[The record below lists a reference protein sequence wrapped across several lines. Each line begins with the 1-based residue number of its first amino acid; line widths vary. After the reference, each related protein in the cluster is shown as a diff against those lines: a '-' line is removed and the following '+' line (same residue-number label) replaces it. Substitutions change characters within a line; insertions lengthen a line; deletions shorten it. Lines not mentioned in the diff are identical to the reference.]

1 MTTTRLAIPI
11 KKLALY
17 FILIMICMIIFIP
30 LLITLFASFK
40 TSVEI
45 GSEFALKLPVS
56 FDFDNY
62 KVVLEKGKFLQGFG
76 NSLFLIAFSVIINS
90 LLGTM
95 TAYAINRFDFRLKKI
110 ILGLF
115 VAGMIMPSMITE
127 ISRFTIIKNL
137 GLYNTIWAP
146 IVIYAATNLV
156 QLYIYTQFINGI
168 PKELDESAMLDGC
181 SYFKVF
187 TKMIF
192 PLLLPA
198 TATLA
203 IIKAVDVM
211 NDMYVPYLYMPSST
225 LRTLTTT
232 LMYFSSSKFGSWDY
246 LSAAIILV
254 MLPTLVIYLIFS
266 KYIFK
271 GIVAGAV
278 KS

>member
-1 MTTTRLAIPI
+1 MTLRLGSAIQ
-11 KKLALY
+11 KFTLY
-17 FILIMICMIIFIP
+17 FILIFICVIVFIP

-40 TSVEI
+40 TSAEI
-45 GSEFALKLPVS
+45 GSEFALKLPES
-56 FDFDNY
+56 FNFNNY
-62 KVVLEKGKFLQGFG
+62 RVVMEKGKFIQGFG
-76 NSLFLIAFSVIINS
+76 NSMFLVAVSVIINS
-90 LLGTM
+90 ILGTM

-115 VAGMIMPSMITE
+115 LAGMIMPGMITE
-127 ISRFTIIKNL
+127 ISRFTVIKNL
-137 GLYNTIWAP
+137 GLYNSIWAP

-156 QLYIYTQFINGI
+156 QLYIYIQFINGI
-168 PKELDESAMLDGC
+168 PKELDESAMLDG
-181 SYFKVF
+181 SSFFKVF

-211 NDMYVPYLYMPSST
+211 NDMYVPYLYMPSSK

-254 MLPTLVIYLIFS
+254 MLPTLVIYLLFS

>member
-1 MTTTRLAIPI
+1 MTARLGSSV
-11 KKLALY
+11 KKLVLY
-17 FILIMICMIIFIP
+17 FILILIGLVIFIP
-30 LLITLFASFK
+30 LLIMFFASFK
-40 TSVEI
+40 SAMAI
-45 GSEFALKLPVS
+45 GSEFALKLPAA

-62 KVVLEKGKFLQGFG
+62 RVVLEKGKFLQGVG
-76 NSLFLIAFSVIINS
+76 NSLFLVAVSVVINA
-90 LLGTM
+90 LFGTM
-95 TAYAINRFDFRLKKI
+95 TAYAINRFDFGMKKI

-115 VAGMIMPSMITE
+115 VAGMIMPGMITE
-127 ISRFTIIKNL
+127 ISRFMIIKNL

-146 IVIYAATNLV
+146 VLIYAATNLV
-156 QLYIYTQFINGI
+156 QLYIYTQIINGI

-187 TKMIF
+187 HKMIF

-254 MLPTLVIYLIFS
+254 MLPTLVMYLLFS
-266 KYIFK
+266 KFIFK

>member
-1 MTTTRLAIPI
+1 MTYRLTSAGQ
-11 KKLALY
+11 KLVLY
-17 FILIMICMIIFIP
+17 FILIIVCLIIFVP

-40 TSVEI
+40 SSMQI
-45 GSEFALKLPVS
+45 GSEFSLKPPAS
-56 FDFDNY
+56 FDFHNY
-62 KVVLEKGKFLQGFG
+62 GVVLDKGKFLQGFG
-76 NSLFLIAFSVIINS
+76 NSMFLVAVSVVINA

-95 TAYAINRFDFRLKKI
+95 TAYAINRFEFRLKKI

-115 VAGMIMPSMITE
+115 VAGMIMPGMITE
-127 ISRFTIIKNL
+127 ISRFTVIKNL

-146 IVIYAATNLV
+146 IVIYAAANLV

-181 SYFKVF
+181 SYFSVF
-187 TKMIF
+187 NRMIF

-198 TATLA
+198 TATLG

-211 NDMYVPYLYMPSST
+211 NDMYVPYLYMPSSS

-254 MLPTLVIYLIFS
+254 MLPTLLIYLVFS

-278 KS
+278 KG

>member
-1 MTTTRLAIPI
+1 MILRLENAAKKFILYSILLAIC
-11 KKLALY
+11 LV
-17 FILIMICMIIFIP
+17 ILIP

-40 TSVEI
+40 TSLQI
-45 GSEFALKLPVS
+45 GSEFALKLPS
-56 FDFDNY
+56 NFDFANY
-62 KVVLEKGKFLQGFG
+62 RVVLDKGKFLQGFG
-76 NSLFLIAFSVIINS
+76 NSMFLVIVSVIINAI
-90 LLGTM
+90 LGTM
-95 TAYAINRFDFRLKKI
+95 TAYAINRFDFRLKKV

-115 VAGMIMPSMITE
+115 VAGMIMPGMITE

-137 GLYNTIWAP
+137 GLYNSIWAP

-187 TKMIF
+187 NKMIF

-254 MLPTLVIYLIFS
+254 MLPTLVIYLLFT
-266 KYIFK
+266 KFIFK

-278 KS
+278 KA

>member
-1 MTTTRLAIPI
+1 MTPRLGVAV
-11 KKLALY
+11 KKLAVY
-17 FILIMICMIIFIP
+17 VILIAICLIVFLP

-40 TSVEI
+40 TSMEI
-45 GSEFALKLPVS
+45 GSEFSLKLPAS
-56 FDFDNY
+56 FNFDNY
-62 KVVLEKGKFLQGFG
+62 GVVLEKGKFLQGFG
-76 NSLFLIAFSVIINS
+76 NSMFLVAVSVVINA
-90 LLGTM
+90 LIGTM

-115 VAGMIMPSMITE
+115 VAGMIMPGMITE
-127 ISRFTIIKNL
+127 ISRFTVIKNL

-146 IVIYAATNLV
+146 IVIYAAANLV

-181 SYFKVF
+181 SYFSVF
-187 TKMIF
+187 NKMIF

-198 TATLA
+198 TATLG

-211 NDMYVPYLYMPSST
+211 NDMYVPYLYMPSSS

-254 MLPTLVIYLIFS
+254 MLPTLLIYLLFS

-278 KS
+278 KG

>member
-1 MTTTRLAIPI
+1 MTPRLGSVV
-11 KKLALY
+11 KKLPVYL
-17 FILIMICMIIFIP
+17 ILIAICLIIFIP

-40 TSVEI
+40 TSMEI
-45 GSEFALKLPVS
+45 GSEFSLKPPAS
-56 FDFDNY
+56 FDFDNFQ
-62 KVVLEKGKFLQGFG
+62 VVLEKGKFLQGFG
-76 NSLFLIAFSVIINS
+76 NSIFLVAVSVVINS

-115 VAGMIMPSMITE
+115 VAGMIMPGMITE
-127 ISRFTIIKNL
+127 ISRFTVIKNL
-137 GLYNTIWAP
+137 GLYDTIWAP
-146 IVIYAATNLV
+146 IVIYAAANLV
-156 QLYIYTQFINGI
+156 QLYIFTQFINGI

-187 TKMIF
+187 FKMIF

-211 NDMYVPYLYMPSST
+211 NDMYVPYLYMPSSS

-246 LSAAIILV
+246 LSSAIILV
-254 MLPTLVIYLIFS
+254 MLPTLLIYLVFS

>member
-1 MTTTRLAIPI
+1 MNIVIPNFLKKSVIYTTLV
-11 KKLALY
+11 
-17 FILIMICMIIFIP
+17 FICVIIFIP
-30 LLITLFASFK
+30 LLITFFASFK
-40 TSVEI
+40 TSTQI
-45 GSEFALKLPVS
+45 GMEFALKLPES
-56 FDFDNY
+56 WNLDNY
-62 KVVLEKGKFLQGFG
+62 KVVIEKGKFLKGFG
-76 NSLFLIAFSVIINS
+76 NSLLLVSFSVIINA

-95 TAYAINRFDFRLKKI
+95 TAYAINRFEFRSKKI
-110 ILGLF
+110 ILALF
-115 VAGMIMPSMITE
+115 VAGMIMPGMITE
-127 ISRFTIIKNL
+127 IARFTIIKNI

-156 QLYIYTQFINGI
+156 QLYIYTQFIRNI
-168 PKELDESAMLDGC
+168 PKELDESALIDG
-181 SYFKVF
+181 STYFGVF
-187 TKMIF
+187 IRMIF

-211 NDMYVPYLYMPSST
+211 NDMYVPYLYMPSSS

-254 MLPTLVIYLIFS
+254 MLPTILIYLLFQ

-278 KS
+278 KE

>member
-1 MTTTRLAIPI
+1 MTLRLASSV
-11 KKLALY
+11 KKLAVY
-17 FILIMICMIIFIP
+17 VILIMICLVIFIP

-40 TSVEI
+40 SAMEI
-45 GSEFALKLPVS
+45 GSEFALKLPNS

-62 KVVLEKGKFLQGFG
+62 QVVLDKGKFLLGFG
-76 NSLFLIAFSVIINS
+76 NSMFLVAVSVVINAM
-90 LLGTM
+90 LGTT
-95 TAYAINRFDFRLKKI
+95 TAYAINRFDFRAKKI
-110 ILGLF
+110 ILALF
-115 VAGMIMPSMITE
+115 VAGMIMPGMITE
-127 ISRFTIIKNL
+127 ISRFTIINNL

-146 IVIYAATNLV
+146 VVIYAATNLV

-181 SYFKVF
+181 SYFGVF
-187 TKMIF
+187 FRMIF

-211 NDMYVPYLYMPSST
+211 NDMYVPYLYMPAIE

-254 MLPTLVIYLIFS
+254 MLPTLVIYLLFS

>member
-1 MTTTRLAIPI
+1 MTPRLGVAV
-11 KKLALY
+11 KKLAVY
-17 FILIMICMIIFIP
+17 VILIAICLMIFIP

-40 TSVEI
+40 TSMEI
-45 GSEFALKLPVS
+45 GSEFSLKPPGS

-62 KVVLEKGKFLQGFG
+62 SVVLEKGKFLQGFG
-76 NSLFLIAFSVIINS
+76 NSMFLVAVSVVINA

-115 VAGMIMPSMITE
+115 VAGMIMPGMITE
-127 ISRFTIIKNL
+127 ISRFTVIKNL

-146 IVIYAATNLV
+146 IVIYAAANLV

-181 SYFKVF
+181 SYFAVF
-187 TKMIF
+187 NKMIF

-198 TATLA
+198 TATLG

-254 MLPTLVIYLIFS
+254 MLPTLVIYLLFS

-278 KS
+278 KG

>member
-1 MTTTRLAIPI
+1 MTPRLGSIVKKVPVYLMLIAIC
-11 KKLALY
+11 L
-17 FILIMICMIIFIP
+17 IIFIP

-40 TSVEI
+40 TSMEI
-45 GSEFALKLPVS
+45 GSEFSLKPPTR
-56 FDFDNY
+56 FDFDNFQ
-62 KVVLEKGKFLQGFG
+62 VVLEKGKFLQGFG
-76 NSLFLIAFSVIINS
+76 NSMFLVAVSVVINS

-127 ISRFTIIKNL
+127 ISRFTVIKNL
-137 GLYNTIWAP
+137 GLYDTIWAP
-146 IVIYAATNLV
+146 IVIYAAANLI
-156 QLYIYTQFINGI
+156 QLYIFTQFIKGI

-187 TKMIF
+187 FKMIF

-211 NDMYVPYLYMPSST
+211 NDMYVPYLYMPSSS

-246 LSAAIILV
+246 LSSAIILV
-254 MLPTLVIYLIFS
+254 MLPTLLIYLVFS

>member
-1 MTTTRLAIPI
+1 MTPRLGSAV
-11 KKLALY
+11 KKLAVYL
-17 FILIMICMIIFIP
+17 ILITICLIIFIP

-40 TSVEI
+40 TSMEI
-45 GSEFALKLPVS
+45 GSEFSLKPPAN
-56 FDFDNY
+56 FDFENY
-62 KVVLEKGKFLQGFG
+62 GVVLDKGKFLQGFG
-76 NSLFLIAFSVIINS
+76 NSMFLVAVSVVINA

-115 VAGMIMPSMITE
+115 VAGMIMPGMITE
-127 ISRFTIIKNL
+127 ISRFTVIKNL

-146 IVIYAATNLV
+146 IVIYAAANLV

-181 SYFKVF
+181 SYFSVF
-187 TKMIF
+187 NKMIF

-198 TATLA
+198 TATLG

-211 NDMYVPYLYMPSST
+211 NDMYVPYLYMPSSS

-254 MLPTLVIYLIFS
+254 MLPTLLIYLLFS

-278 KS
+278 KG

>member
-1 MTTTRLAIPI
+1 MTPRLGVAV
-11 KKLALY
+11 KKLAVY
-17 FILIMICMIIFIP
+17 SILITICLIVFIP

-40 TSVEI
+40 TSMEI
-45 GSEFALKLPVS
+45 GSEFSLKPPAS

-62 KVVLEKGKFLQGFG
+62 GVVLDKGKFLQGFG
-76 NSLFLIAFSVIINS
+76 NSMFLVAVSVVINS
-90 LLGTM
+90 LIGTM

-115 VAGMIMPSMITE
+115 VAGMIMPGMITE
-127 ISRFTIIKNL
+127 ISRFTVIKNL

-146 IVIYAATNLV
+146 ILIYAAANLV

-181 SYFKVF
+181 SYFTVF
-187 TKMIF
+187 NKMIF

-198 TATLA
+198 TATLG

-211 NDMYVPYLYMPSST
+211 NDMYVPYLYMPSSS

-254 MLPTLVIYLIFS
+254 MLPTLLIYLLFS

-278 KS
+278 KG

>member
-1 MTTTRLAIPI
+1 MTPRLGSAL
-11 KKLALY
+11 KKLAVY
-17 FILIMICMIIFIP
+17 VILISICLIVFIP

-45 GSEFALKLPVS
+45 GSEFSLKPPAS

-62 KVVLEKGKFLQGFG
+62 GVVLDKGKFLQGFG
-76 NSLFLIAFSVIINS
+76 NSMFLVAVSVVINA
-90 LLGTM
+90 LIGTM

-115 VAGMIMPSMITE
+115 VAGMIMPGMITE
-127 ISRFTIIKNL
+127 ISRFTVIKNL

-146 IVIYAATNLV
+146 ILIYAAANLV

-181 SYFKVF
+181 SYFSVF
-187 TKMIF
+187 NKMIF

-198 TATLA
+198 TATLG

-211 NDMYVPYLYMPSST
+211 NDMYVPYLYMPSSS

-246 LSAAIILV
+246 LSAAIVLV
-254 MLPTLVIYLIFS
+254 MLPTLLIYLVFS

-278 KS
+278 KG

>member
-1 MTTTRLAIPI
+1 MTLRLGSAA
-11 KKLALY
+11 KKLAVYL
-17 FILIMICMIIFIP
+17 ILMLICMVIFIP

-40 TSVEI
+40 TAVEI
-45 GSEFALKLPVS
+45 GSEFALKLPAS
-56 FDFDNY
+56 FDFGNY
-62 KVVLEKGKFLQGFG
+62 QVVLDKGKFLQGFG
-76 NSLFLIAFSVIINS
+76 NSMFLVAVSVVINAV
-90 LLGTM
+90 LGTT
-95 TAYAINRFDFRLKKI
+95 TAYAINRFDFRLKKV

-115 VAGMIMPSMITE
+115 VAGMIMPGMITE

-168 PKELDESAMLDGC
+168 PKDLDESAMLDGC

-187 TKMIF
+187 NKMIF

-211 NDMYVPYLYMPSST
+211 NDMYVPYLYMPSSS

-246 LSAAIILV
+246 LSSAIILV
-254 MLPTLVIYLIFS
+254 MLPTLVIYLVFS